1 MDEQKT
7 KLRKLLGESEW
18 TSKEMQWLLNYLENS
33 DGTELI
39 QLMQKHFSD
48 DLENS
53 KGISPEASSKL
64 FKAIHDKIR
73 SESKPVKRRVIPLR
87 KIAIAASVIGVLLV
101 SYIFVISIKMT
112 KRNCESRSK

>member
-1 MDEQKT
+1 
-7 KLRKLLGESEW
+7 
-18 TSKEMQWLLNYLENS
+18 MQWLLNYLENS

-53 KGISPEASSKL
+53 KGISPETSSKL

-73 SESKPVKRRVIPLR
+73 SESKPVRRRVIPLR
-87 KIAIAASVIGVLLV
+87 KIAVAASVIGLLLL
-101 SYIFVISIKMT
+101 STFLLFNKIYIKG
-112 KRNCESRSK
+112 NL